1 MLKKAAW
8 GLVCL
13 VLFAG
18 TAAAQDFKRFDAS
31 LGFGGFFSKKSHS
44 FGNTVVL
51 EPTPSGA
58 EVFTFRFRFSPR
70 HAVGLN
76 IGHASNSQVYNTSPL
91 VFRVQ
96 SGVTEFTPAYFFT
109 PFQTAKFEPF
119 AFGGAGILRFNPGE
133 TSIGGSRTSFGAAA
147 QNKLVFTYGGGVD
160 YKVWKAIG
168 VRVQY
173 RGLIY
178 KVPDFRIMNLATG
191 ATGHTAEPSAGIVF
205 KF

>member
-8 GLVCL
+8 GLVFL
-13 VLFAG
+13 FLFAG
-18 TAAAQDFKRFDAS
+18 LANAQDFNRFDAS
-31 LGFGGFFSKKSHS
+31 LGFGGFFSKTSHS

-51 EPTPSGA
+51 EPTSGGA
-58 EVFTFRFRFSPR
+58 EVFTFRFRFGPR

-76 IGHASNSQVYNTSPL
+76 IGHASNSQVYNTTPL

-96 SGVTEFTPAYFFT
+96 SGVTEFTPSYFFT
-109 PFQTAKFEPF
+109 PFQSGKFELF
-119 AFGGAGILRFNPGE
+119 LVAGTGILRFNPGD
-133 TSIGGSRTSFGAAA
+133 TSIAGSQTSFGAAA
-147 QNKLVFTYGGGVD
+147 QNKLVFTYGAGVD
-160 YKVWKAIG
+160 YKLWKVIG

-178 KVPDFRIMNLATG
+178 KVPDFHIMNLVTG
-191 ATGHTAEPSAGIVF
+191 ATGHTAEPAAGVVF